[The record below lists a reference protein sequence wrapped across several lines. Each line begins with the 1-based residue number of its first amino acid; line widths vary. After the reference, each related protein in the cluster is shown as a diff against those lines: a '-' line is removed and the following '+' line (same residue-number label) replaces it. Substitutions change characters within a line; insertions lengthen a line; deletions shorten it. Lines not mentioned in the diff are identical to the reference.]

1 MHALPCCK
9 NASRRHLSN
18 LDHFYHHSTVMHPSC
33 WSASSCE
40 IFSSNF
46 EDFILVKKK
55 LGESKKI
62 CFFKHQ
68 VFWAAFVWL
77 YFCSK
82 VWWCNRNSEAQNCS
96 DLICFVIGWEICRM
110 QFDFLV
116 HFCLDVSKLAAT
128 KKLKGI
134 TTLVLELHNFDHS
147 KLHIEI
153 MLAVRIEI
161 LF

>member
-33 WSASSCE
+33 WCASSCG
-40 IFSSNF
+40 IFSSYF
-46 EDFILVKKK
+46 KDFILVKKK
-55 LGESKKI
+55 LGDFFFVCVCILGRFCMIIFSFNSQCDRNPEVQI
-62 CFFKHQ
+62 CSH
-68 VFWAAFVWL
+68 L
-77 YFCSK
+77 
-82 VWWCNRNSEAQNCS
+82 N
-96 DLICFVIGWEICRM
+96 CFVIVSEIFRSSI
-110 QFDFLV
+110 FLLIFV
-116 HFCLDVSKLAAT
+116 NMLANWPLQ
-128 KKLKGI
+128 KKRKCI
-134 TTLVLELHNFDHS
+134 TTLVLELHNFDRS